1 MNFLPPQP
9 QRDAPLP
16 PPPPPP
22 SFIYERKYEETVCTP
37 KLKEEQLL
45 VLLDYQEIKK
55 VEGKL
60 RGRQGG
66 GGGVTFFQL
75 SLRLS

>member
-9 QRDAPLP
+9 QRDAPL
-16 PPPPPP
+16 PPPPP

-60 RGRQGG
+60 RGRKGG
-66 GGGVTFFQL
+66 GGGVTVFQL